1 MELADLPKHFLS
13 RSGAQCVWVA
23 GEGAGHGK
31 PDFNQECHS
40 RVYAWSVGK
49 TDGSSICSGLFSCF
63 SRDLRS
69 WLQGIRKVLSL
80 QLSFEGSGMRF
91 LSKARIFVVSAPV
104 PVLGLISC
112 VCRDRRRHQGIR
124 TGVPAVD
131 VRGFRIAWSVGRTDL
146 CIL

>member
-23 GEGAGHGK
+23 GEGAGRGK
-31 PDFNQECHS
+31 IVVRGF
-40 RVYAWSVGK
+40 RFAWSVGK
-49 TDGSSICSGLFSCF
+49 TDGSSFCSGLFSCLSCR
-63 SRDLRS
+63 SRVP
-69 WLQGIRKVLSL
+69 QV
-80 QLSFEGSGMRF
+80 
-91 LSKARIFVVSAPV
+91 RIFVMSAPV

-131 VRGFRIAWSVGRTDL
+131 V
-146 CIL
+146 